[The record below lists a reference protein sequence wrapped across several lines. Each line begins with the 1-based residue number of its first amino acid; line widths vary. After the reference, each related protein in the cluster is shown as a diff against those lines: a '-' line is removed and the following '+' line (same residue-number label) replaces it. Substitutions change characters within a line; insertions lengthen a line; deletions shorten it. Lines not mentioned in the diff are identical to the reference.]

1 MKKTISETQYICDVC
16 GKKANGDFFMDLN
29 VNGDYENSYYCPLDL
44 CNVCMY
50 NFYRFLGQHE
60 SEMMKFLDSRR
71 SDLRCSEANKKIL
84 IKELKRMNEEKLMN
98 ECKWPLWGAKYL

>member
-1 MKKTISETQYICDVC
+1 MKKQITETQYICDVC
-16 GKKANGDFFMDLN
+16 GKKANGNFFMDLHIN
-29 VNGDYENSYYCPLDL
+29 DDYENSYYCPLDL
-44 CNVCMY
+44 CNACMY

-71 SDLRCSEANKKIL
+71 SDLRCSEANKKVL

-98 ECKWPLWGAKYL
+98 ECKWPLWGAKY